1 MNLFHSGAQA
11 VLDSVA
17 TWFERERQEKSGKF
31 MPSVLVDI
39 GTCRRLIFLNRDRL
53 R

>member
-1 MNLFHSGAQA
+1 MNLFDSGAKA

-17 TWFERERQEKSGKF
+17 TWFGRERQEKSGKF
-31 MPSVLVDI
+31 MSSVLVDF
-39 GTCRRLIFLNRDRL
+39 GPSRRLIFLNRDRL